1 MKFALSPVIRELILA
16 RNNVRNHYAN
26 SGLSFTLDGNL
37 IGDLGEA
44 LAADIFG
51 IQLVARNGTGIDG
64 HAPDCRSVQVK
75 ASGTKR
81 GPAFR
86 MVDTRAQHLLFFHLN
101 MDACSADLLFNG
113 PEEIALE
120 TLRVSWTGQRT
131 VSVPQIRAADARVSD
146 ELRLRPLS
154 NLNGIYGTESKYD

>member
-1 MKFALSPVIRELILA
+1 MDFVLPPVIRELVVA
-16 RNNVRNHYAN
+16 RNKVRDHYAS

-37 IGDLGEA
+37 VGDLGEA

-51 IQLVARNGTGIDG
+51 LKLVARNGTGIDG
-64 HAPDCRSVQVK
+64 YSPDGRTVQVK

-101 MDACSADLLFNG
+101 MDACTAELLFNG
-113 PEEIALE
+113 PEEIALAA
-120 TLRVSWTGQRT
+120 LQASWSGQRMI
-131 VSVPQIRAADARVSD
+131 SVPQIRAANERVPD
-146 ELRLRPLS
+146 ELRLLPIRKS
-154 NLNGIYGTESKYD
+154 

>member
-1 MKFALSPVIRELILA
+1 MEFVLPPVIRELIVA
-16 RNNVRNHYAN
+16 RNKVRDHYAS

-51 IQLVARNGTGIDG
+51 INLIVRNGVGIDG
-64 HAPDCRSVQVK
+64 YAPDGRSVQVK

-86 MVDTRAQHLLFFHLN
+86 MVETRAQHLLFFHLD
-101 MDACSADLLFNG
+101 MDACTAELLFNG

-120 TLRVSWTGQRT
+120 ALNVPWTGQRM
-131 VSVPQIRAADARVSD
+131 VSVLQIRAANARVLE
-146 ELRLRPLS
+146 ELRLQPVF
-154 NLNGIYGTESKYD
+154 NLNKSEGKLPV